1 MATLSTF
8 QKFKE
13 EQEKKKQGG
22 QQSTQQSTQQS
33 GQKNTGLMN
42 SYQQF
47 MAKQQGQ
54 ETAYTPESDYG
65 QRVMDVIGKAGNSAA
80 SRNGEWTAD
89 ASGGNAAEINA
100 LLREYDAYTGDK
112 SGMTEYR
119 NALLDYNKRIQAE
132 NQYYA
137 GFGTKDDFNR
147 VRSGYTNFGVGY
159 DPRSYGLDDA
169 SARKLR
175 QESAQNDAKEAQR
188 ALAEL
193 NSARK
198 NFAAVDSEW
207 RAMDERYR
215 SFTIDE
221 YDKDLT
227 QRWQAAKDQVT
238 AAENALLNSRNRM
251 DAYNATLGKVDKYG
265 ETSEAAKGTD
275 TSYTGPGYESI
286 ADWENKKNEEQA
298 AQDAQAQRPDYVPG
312 TLQYTSDTEPTA
324 EDRLGLWRSLTPE
337 QKQDAVNSS
346 NVQLNNVVMAG
357 NDGYWDLL
365 TDNEVETY
373 YYIKGQQGQE
383 AANQYLDDMYIELSR
398 RNELKTVQS
407 IENAGS
413 WEKAGLTAVSVGANL
428 VGAIPAALG
437 KTADMVAGRT
447 NPYSSMQFFQRYASY
462 IRGSVGQDIGDWTES
477 KLADKFGEKF
487 AAKAGNLA
495 NQTFQALMSGVDSM
509 AGAMTFGQ
517 GMALPAGP
525 FDFHVGGYTTVM
537 GLGAFA
543 QRAQEME
550 LKGATPTQIAIGS
563 IGSGIL
569 EALFEDVSM
578 EVFFTN
584 ILDNPAK
591 TAGEFVKKLAIQMGV
606 EGSEEMFTEMGNI
619 ILDAIN
625 MGKNSENSMAVRE
638 YMAQGMTEEKARQ
651 QVWKDN
657 AVDIL
662 WAGYGGAISAGAMAA
677 GGQLATDTVRKAG
690 NTIGNYFVG
699 DTLTKNGRYVDL
711 QEQANAL
718 QDQKK
723 SAKLSKAAQEVTQK
737 ASAGD
742 KSIGNKYRMGK
753 VASQIARQAGREASK
768 AETTEFRN
776 AAEKYLAERRDIQ
789 DKKRALNVLTRAYDG
804 TTIPGDSAAMR
815 RWGNQMTRE
824 ILEGIGG
831 KQTLQ
836 ENAKARAASAIQ
848 TAVDVQSSVLGFEP
862 TKGETAFEYNQEGDT
877 QAYLKDSSDPVNI
890 RAEDPVAKIENGK
903 MWLNTDD
910 GQTVEAD
917 NVSFGTAEDASL
929 ASIVSRMNI
938 TADQAN
944 SLYAARTESGMSAKS
959 YATALQ
965 NAYLKGFSGVT
976 YNGIQDYSAA
986 AKLPG
991 DVRRT
996 AWEAGRQMRNRQTTQ
1011 QAAKISKGTQM
1022 VNQRG
1027 LTFRNSAKAIR
1038 NLNEQQKTGI
1048 AAAKAL
1054 AAAGLHIEV
1063 YASTDAERASGAPNG
1078 FYRSSD
1084 GTIHID
1090 LNAGDNGQ
1098 GTVAYVV
1105 AHEATHFIKD
1115 LSADKYQ
1122 IYADILIEAVESKG
1136 ISYDSLLDRQLAK
1149 LSALEEN
1156 RDKTAEELQQ
1166 LAYDETIA
1174 EMSETMLT
1182 DTDATQRVSQELYKK
1197 DRTLW
1202 EKIRDFFTGLVE
1214 KLRSAYKG
1222 LDPDS
1227 DIARVTRQAIRDNEK
1242 VAQAW
1247 AEALVEAGS
1256 HYSTGR
1262 AGFYEELQDVAALV
1276 EESSPVQADELL
1288 QKTQQVEEA
1297 ETVQEEASVEAAQE
1311 ETVSEAAQEET
1322 RAEEQTREEV
1332 QAEEQEPEE
1341 IREEA
1346 EEQAPE
1352 ARQEEQVPEQKPVE
1366 EAAET
1371 IQDTQEEAPQ
1381 EQVPEEA
1388 AREELPEQPEEQTP
1402 APQKQSLAESA
1413 ADMVR
1418 YARAIVETVE
1428 ERAEESEELADSEQI
1443 DALNQARTE
1452 LAIAASDVILNEG
1465 NTEKAQA
1472 AYEAAEDAITDFQQ
1486 AMDAVVEADTGFQAE
1501 ETVDLSEEY
1510 AKQVEEYDAKIAE
1523 IQAAIAESE
1532 ARAAEIESR
1541 IAEIEKE
1548 SAQNSVES
1556 EAGVEEESNGGSATD
1571 TAEQVRAEEARIRDL
1586 ERFGTLLDELTEI
1599 RKNNEAG
1606 EGQKRTREHTQA
1618 AEDSAYAQEFA
1629 WFEDLLDKAEKAP
1642 HLVHGQDYNSV
1653 SLYEQAVDAYGAQ
1666 FDEYVKDFAVSFSN
1680 MLRGNAVEV
1689 SPETYYKLAQQYF
1702 RARNVVAEKAPKL
1715 CKFVRA
1721 VDLKY
1726 LGQFDYLN
1734 EAELQAALSKF
1745 YLPDSLG
1752 RYRPQLEIADGKRF
1766 VKVWDMKNDGSISNL
1781 GDEFLNSIW
1790 ADSSAAL
1797 DGQKNNARGGERFSL
1812 RGQTQQELTTK
1823 YQAEVD
1829 SILNMQDTTPR
1840 QVIVGYTPSLY
1851 QELGMPSLPLTIGS
1865 GHVYSAAKTEA
1876 QARQDGNFRK
1886 GVHYHGLGDA
1896 AVKNIYDAIQ
1906 DPVMIIAAKDVNR
1919 NASPMRS
1926 THSVVAIV
1934 DIGTAEKSLLVPIEI
1949 TAERTVN
1956 GVQMDVNTISSVYN
1970 KSVNNLVAEAIAQ
1983 ENAGDIG
1990 IFYAKKEAL
1999 TLPAAGVQ
2007 FPVRLQQS
2015 IASDSIVHRFSEKV
2029 NMKISENTQSQQF
2042 KRWFG
2047 DWQNDPAKASK
2058 VVNADGTPKVVYH
2071 GTNAEFTVFDSPNGT
2086 YWFSESSDYAESMAE
2101 ERGGNGLMQAFLDIK
2116 NPYYAKLAPGKF
2128 SDPNSEARIIRE
2140 AKKGGYDG
2148 VVIEADTTNELL
2160 KDTFYVVFS
2169 PEQIKSATDN
2179 IGIFDKGNPDIRY
2192 SSRNARDAE
2201 YMELAKDPEGNRE
2214 ALSEMVK
2221 QAARDAG
2228 YTEVAYHGTHSDFTV
2243 FDKKT
2248 IGNNFGTVSDLGFY
2262 FTPYYEDARGFSTD
2276 FGKKGAHV
2284 LKGALRFSNPLVVED
2299 TGWGS
2304 AIEQTDTRH
2313 GDLLRWAREGKHD
2326 GIIVRS
2332 LDDEFQDDDGNYDTV
2347 YVAFDSNQFKVLDPV
2362 TYDDSGNVIPLS
2374 QRFDTANEDI
2384 RYSSRNN
2391 QESQVDRLARK
2402 NEELKAEAEYLKQ
2415 VVQIQKQGN
2424 RKNLRDRESVNGI
2437 AKGILESVNAKD
2449 SEFGRK
2455 LNDFYRDLVTVEM
2468 DYDTMQE
2475 KAGELADRVLEHHQA
2490 ERDGYAQEVLDFLKK
2505 RRVSL
2510 TDSQIGDAEYTYG
2523 SLNEFKKAIK
2533 GSIIIDQN
2541 STTSLDQL
2549 WQEAAA
2555 QFPDRFDAETVAADM
2570 PDGIASIVSWAN
2582 SAEADSETEFQYY
2595 KAEAKA
2601 DLTQKILMGFLDA
2614 KPIESVSDT
2623 LKQQM
2628 ADLKKQHQQE
2638 MRELRRSWDAE
2649 AKAMEQSHQYDLEAE
2664 RKRGKAAVEALKYQQ
2679 EVIQKAQKGLWETE
2693 RADIK
2698 RSYQKQMKELREQNT
2713 QKAHEKVESRHRTE
2727 ERHKLQNTVDTLN
2740 RMLLRPTN
2748 TSHVPQE
2755 LQSSVA
2761 MAMKVINGAI
2771 LDSKA
2776 GQNADRLAKYAEQMR
2791 TLEKDP
2797 GANAEKIADL
2807 NRKIGDL
2814 TGRDISM
2821 KAALTSL
2828 QEQYAK
2834 LEGQDGGLYDENIEV
2849 QIKYAREIIGDTAYK
2864 DLSLEQL
2871 KEVRDT
2877 YTALLTTIRKANK
2890 AFVAGQN
2897 ARIDDLVKRTT
2908 IELSMK
2914 DRKKP
2919 TQTAIG
2925 KKIDQ
2930 FFWNNE
2936 KPVYAFERIGSAV
2949 MSELYR
2955 NLRNGEDTFYR
2966 DVNSA
2971 RDFFLGAAEKNG
2983 FDKWNLDE
2991 LQEFEASN
2999 GQKFQLSLDER
3010 MSLYAYSLRPQARD
3024 HLTKGGIVLAE
3035 NTKRLQRGP
3044 LGVTMEVTYDD
3055 ANAYTLTDETIDAI
3069 VGSLTKEQRQFAY
3082 EMQQYLAKVMG
3093 AKGDEVNMA
3102 MYGIKKFGEET
3113 YWPLKSSG
3121 VFSEHIRNQQEQT
3134 GNKVKNSGFTKA
3146 LTQHANN
3153 AIELSSL
3160 TETWAE
3166 HVNDMSMYHAFTL
3179 PMEDFYRVYNWNQ
3192 KGDVNGKKTMGV
3204 RQMIQQT
3211 AGKGAV
3217 TYIDQFLKDLN
3228 GGLRADPR
3236 ETVSKAMLSGF
3247 KKAAV
3252 SASLSV
3258 AIQQPSAVGRALAY
3272 IEANYF
3278 MGSKVESAG
3287 GIQNTW
3293 EQLKKYAAVA
3303 GLKEMGRFDVDM
3315 GQSTLEYIIGR
3326 HSVNAWGKFT
3336 DKVDE
3341 LSGWLPEMADQ
3352 VTWCGIW
3359 EAAKR
3364 KTAAQNPGLKGEAL
3378 LQKAGELF
3386 TDTIT
3391 RTQVYDSVFSRSANM
3406 RAKSGLMSMA
3416 TAFMA
3421 EPTTTANMVEDA
3433 VRKFARGDKRMAGK
3447 VMSSVAVA
3455 TVLNAALAAVVYAA
3469 RDDDKTK
3476 TYWEKYLASLAGETV
3491 DSFNPLTYIPVLSDI
3506 NNLFMGYSVER
3517 TDMSLASDLADSIKK
3532 IAILY
3537 GKYDDEWSDEKKKE
3551 WEKKVRDAWVDNA
3564 WMAGTVMGLPLKNL
3578 ARDVEAIINTA
3589 TNPSNG
3595 AEMSADTILKGMKDS
3610 ARKSLPILSW
3620 KADESSSDQLYKA
3633 ITQKKDVLVKRLKA
3647 QYGDEKKYE
3656 SALLKGL
3663 RENDPR
3669 IKEAAQYAI
3678 DGKTPERVA
3687 IIRKIVAE
3695 GNYTQDQVIKAI
3707 NQKAN
3712 SMKGSSGG
3720 SSGDTPQKLYDYE
3733 EYVPAAANGLGYAD
3747 EVRKELIRYQ
3757 ADRNQEKDEK
3767 LTRAEAEE
3775 AAEKTFKSKVKSET
3789 KDSYAAG
3796 ELTEAQVRK
3805 VLTASGAVKDDE
3817 LNDLILQWDTELE
3830 LGDEISWS
3838 NARYLDYAETI
3849 HPAGISAD
3857 TYDSYIRAVSKLSS
3871 IDEDGDGKTDITKQ
3885 EQVIEYIDSMPISD
3899 AQKDTLF
3906 QAEYPKARRS
3916 VLRKLPWR

>member
-1 MATLSTF
+1 MALLSTY

-13 EQEKKKQGG
+13 KNAQGNQGGQSEPQKQQTQKENSGSGLMSTYQQFMSKKQGG
-22 QQSTQQSTQQS
+22 TQAVSPAQ
-33 GQKNTGLMN
+33 
-42 SYQQF
+42 
-47 MAKQQGQ
+47 
-54 ETAYTPESDYG
+54 DYN
-65 QRVMDVIGKAGNSAA
+65 QRVWDVLQRVDSANA
-80 SRNGEWTAD
+80 SRNGDWSAD
-89 ASGGNAAEINA
+89 VTGGNGLEINA

-188 ALAEL
+188 ALAEYTAAKKEFTPVEQEYRIHNKGDSDGGAYSDEYEDDL
-193 NSARK
+193 NSRYNQAR
-198 NFAAVDSEW
+198 
-207 RAMDERYR
+207 
-215 SFTIDE
+215 
-221 YDKDLT
+221 
-227 QRWQAAKDQVT
+227 AKVT
-238 AAENALLNSRNRM
+238 AAENALLNARNRM
-251 DAYNATLGKVDKYG
+251 DAYNATWGKVDKYG
-265 ETSEAAKGTD
+265 EASEAAKGTD

-286 ADWENKKNEEQA
+286 ADWENRKNEEQA

-312 TLQYTSDTEPTA
+312 TLRYTSDTEPTA

-337 QKQDAVNSS
+337 QKQDAISSS
-346 NVQLNNVVMAG
+346 NVQLNNIVMAG

-407 IENAGS
+407 IENANS

-437 KTADMVAGRT
+437 KTADMVTGRT

-477 KLADKFGEKF
+477 KLADKFGEQF
-487 AAKAGNLA
+487 AAKAGELA
-495 NQTFQALMSGVDSM
+495 NQTFQAFMSGVDSF
-509 AGAMTFGQ
+509 AGGMTFGQ
-517 GMALPAGP
+517 GLALPAGP
-525 FDFHVGGYTTVM
+525 FNFHVGGYTTVM
-537 GLGAFA
+537 GMGAFA
-543 QRAQEME
+543 QRAQELE

-677 GGQLATDTVRKAG
+677 GGQLATDTVRKAS
-690 NTIGNYFVG
+690 NTIGNYSVG

-723 SAKLSKAAQEVTQK
+723 SAKLSKAAQEVAQK
-737 ASAGD
+737 ASTGD
-742 KSIGNKYRMGK
+742 ESIGNKYRMGK
-753 VASQIARQAGREASK
+753 VAIQIAKQAGREAGK

-776 AAEKYLAERRDIQ
+776 AAEKYLSERRDIQ

-815 RWGNQMTRE
+815 RWGNQMTQE

-862 TKGETAFEYNQEGDT
+862 TRGETAYEYNQEGDT

-944 SLYAARTESGMSAKS
+944 SLYAARTASGMSAKS

-1011 QAAKISKGTQM
+1011 QAARISKGTQM

-1027 LTFRNSAKAIR
+1027 LTFRDSAKAIR

-1054 AAAGLHIEV
+1054 AAAGLNIEV
-1063 YASTDAERASGAPNG
+1063 YASTEAERANGAPNG

-1122 IYADILIEAVESKG
+1122 IYADILIETVESKG

-1156 RDKTAEELQQ
+1156 RGKTAEELQE

-1182 DTDATQRVSQELYKK
+1182 DTDAARRVSQELYKK

-1227 DIARVTRQAIRDNEK
+1227 DMGRIARQAIRDNEK

-1247 AEALVEAGS
+1247 AEALVEAGEN
-1256 HYSTGR
+1256 YQ
-1262 AGFYEELQDVAALV
+1262 LQ
-1276 EESSPVQADELL
+1276 
-1288 QKTQQVEEA
+1288 
-1297 ETVQEEASVEAAQE
+1297 
-1311 ETVSEAAQEET
+1311 
-1322 RAEEQTREEV
+1322 
-1332 QAEEQEPEE
+1332 
-1341 IREEA
+1341 
-1346 EEQAPE
+1346 
-1352 ARQEEQVPEQKPVE
+1352 
-1366 EAAET
+1366 
-1371 IQDTQEEAPQ
+1371 
-1381 EQVPEEA
+1381 
-1388 AREELPEQPEEQTP
+1388 
-1402 APQKQSLAESA
+1402 
-1413 ADMVR
+1413 
-1418 YARAIVETVE
+1418 
-1428 ERAEESEELADSEQI
+1428 
-1443 DALNQARTE
+1443 
-1452 LAIAASDVILNEG
+1452 
-1465 NTEKAQA
+1465 
-1472 AYEAAEDAITDFQQ
+1472 
-1486 AMDAVVEADTGFQAE
+1486 
-1501 ETVDLSEEY
+1501 
-1510 AKQVEEYDAKIAE
+1510 
-1523 IQAAIAESE
+1523 
-1532 ARAAEIESR
+1532 
-1541 IAEIEKE
+1541 
-1548 SAQNSVES
+1548 
-1556 EAGVEEESNGGSATD
+1556 
-1571 TAEQVRAEEARIRDL
+1571 
-1586 ERFGTLLDELTEI
+1586 
-1599 RKNNEAG
+1599 
-1606 EGQKRTREHTQA
+1606 
-1618 AEDSAYAQEFA
+1618 
-1629 WFEDLLDKAEKAP
+1629 
-1642 HLVHGQDYNSV
+1642 
-1653 SLYEQAVDAYGAQ
+1653 
-1666 FDEYVKDFAVSFSN
+1666 
-1680 MLRGNAVEV
+1680 
-1689 SPETYYKLAQQYF
+1689 
-1702 RARNVVAEKAPKL
+1702 
-1715 CKFVRA
+1715 
-1721 VDLKY
+1721 
-1726 LGQFDYLN
+1726 
-1734 EAELQAALSKF
+1734 
-1745 YLPDSLG
+1745 
-1752 RYRPQLEIADGKRF
+1752 
-1766 VKVWDMKNDGSISNL
+1766 
-1781 GDEFLNSIW
+1781 
-1790 ADSSAAL
+1790 
-1797 DGQKNNARGGERFSL
+1797 DGQKNNARGGERYSL
-1812 RGQTQQELTTK
+1812 RGYTEQQKKNWESSK
-1823 YQAEVD
+1823 
-1829 SILNMQDTTPR
+1829 R
-1840 QVIVGYTPSLY
+1840 IV
-1851 QELGMPSLPLTIGS
+1851 
-1865 GHVYSAAKTEA
+1865 
-1876 QARQDGNFRK
+1876 
-1886 GVHYHGLGDA
+1886 
-1896 AVKNIYDAIQ
+1896 IYD
-1906 DPVMIIAAKDVNR
+1906 N
-1919 NASPMRS
+1919 
-1926 THSVVAIV
+1926 
-1934 DIGTAEKSLLVPIEI
+1934 
-1949 TAERTVN
+1949 
-1956 GVQMDVNTISSVYN
+1956 
-1970 KSVNNLVAEAIAQ
+1970 Q
-1983 ENAGDIG
+1983 EQ
-1990 IFYAKKEAL
+1990 L
-1999 TLPAAGVQ
+1999 SQ
-2007 FPVRLQQS
+2007 F
-2015 IASDSIVHRFSEKV
+2015 ISDSIADKTMDKKMYFGAIPADLASRIKSDTGVNVENFNLSLGSYEVRKILKDHGNAAKEAARGQRAIVADDFGHITDVVLNPTEITLSNQDYMGKPAIIFSGDHNGRMNVVAVVSDKRLDLFVQTVYTNVKKGNLATPTGEQAPINTPEANSSTVSNNSIRKSGRNV
-2029 NMKISENTQSQQF
+2029 NSISENQTETENF
-2042 KRWFG
+2042 KKWFG
-2047 DWQNDPAKASK
+2047 DWQNDPASASK
-2058 VVNADGTPKVVYH
+2058 VVNEDGTPKVLYH
-2071 GTNAEFTVFDSPNGT
+2071 QTSADFTIFEPRHEGAGTRDQDTPFGIFMK
-2086 YWFSESSDYAESMAE
+2086 SSDRNIGVKGEKQMALYARIVNPLRVTDRADLMYQLKKISPEYEKVSAE
-2101 ERGGNGLMQAFLDIK
+2101 LRSLNDEYQQKYDDAKEAFRDYITKWRQK
-2116 NPYYAKLAPGKF
+2116 NPNASRTAIYDDAAFNEVYEAEDNVLDEWEA
-2128 SDPNSEARIIRE
+2128 EARKVELRSKE
-2140 AKKGGYDG
+2140 AITRDLEKQGYDG
-2148 VVIEADTTNELL
+2148 VIIRTDKGSFGRSTDAYIALH
-2160 KDTFYVVFS
+2160 
-2169 PEQIKSATDN
+2169 PEQVKSATDN
-2179 IGIFDKGNPDIRY
+2179 IGTFDKANPDIRY
-2192 SSRNARDAE
+2192 SSRNARDS
-2201 YMELAKDPEGNRE
+2201 EGN
-2214 ALSEMVK
+2214 ALTENQVRYFENSQV
-2221 QAARDAG
+2221 RDDEG
-2228 YTEVAYHGTHSDFTV
+2228 NLKVVYHGSPAIFTEFSADFMGTHGSAE
-2243 FDKKT
+2243 
-2248 IGNNFGTVSDLGFY
+2248 GQGFY
-2262 FTPYYEDARGFSTD
+2262 FTDYKPMAEGYQRDGGQLLEGYLNIQKPLSDSEVTLKRTEVRKLLQALDPTGD
-2276 FGKKGAHV
+2276 DLV
-2284 LKGALRFSNPLVVED
+2284 LNYDSMGGMGYPSRAWYNRSVND
-2299 TGWGS
+2299 TLNAVMNNESDSEILGEL
-2304 AIEQTDTRH
+2304 AN
-2313 GDLLRWAREGKHD
+2313 AM
-2326 GIIVRS
+2326 
-2332 LDDEFQDDDGNYDTV
+2332 GNYGAVLEKARSVLGYDGYIVSGKYDNATV
-2347 YVAFDSNQFKVLDPV
+2347 YVAFDSSQFKNADNQNP
-2362 TYDDSGNVIPLS
+2362 TE
-2374 QRFDTANEDI
+2374 AKDI

-2391 QESQVDRLARK
+2391 QESRVDRLVRK

-2424 RKNLRDRESVNGI
+2424 RKNLRDRESVNAI

-2449 SEFGRK
+2449 GEFGKK

-2475 KAGELADRVLEHHQA
+2475 KAGELADRALEHHQA
-2490 ERDGYAQEVLDFLKK
+2490 ERDGYAQDVLDFLKK

-2510 TDSQIGDAEYTYG
+2510 SDGQIGDIEYSYG
-2523 SLNEFKKAIK
+2523 SLNDFKRAIK
-2533 GSIIIDQN
+2533 VSIILDQN
-2541 STTSLDQL
+2541 AETSLAQL

-2555 QFPDRFDAETVAADM
+2555 RFPDRFGADVTESNM
-2570 PDGIASIVSWAN
+2570 PDGLVQIVGWAN
-2582 SAEADSETEFQYY
+2582 SAESSSEAEFQYY
-2595 KAEAKA
+2595 RAEQKA
-2601 DLTQKILMGFLDA
+2601 DLTQKILMGYLEA
-2614 KPIESVSDT
+2614 KPMESVSDSMKKELEA
-2623 LKQQM
+2623 LKEQH
-2628 ADLKKQHQQE
+2628 KKEIKQ
-2638 MRELRRSWDAE
+2638 LRKEWDAE
-2649 AKAMEQSHQYDLEAE
+2649 AAAMEKSHAYDLNAE
-2664 RKRGKAAVEALKYQQ
+2664 KKRSAAAIDAMKAAQAAIDKANAALWEVERNEIKLSYDRQMAKLRTTYSTDTASYQNEFFEALKSEEY
-2679 EVIQKAQKGLWETE
+2679 KDAKSPTL
-2693 RADIK
+2693 R
-2698 RSYQKQMKELREQNT
+2698 RMLKEL
-2713 QKAHEKVESRHRTE
+2713 AHEKSDGNKDAETSRKQIYENLRQQYELEKDIGKLEAKVKQQREAAAQKVESRKKTE
-2727 ERHKLQNTVDTLN
+2727 ERHKLQNTIDTLN
-2740 RMLLRPTN
+2740 RYLLQPTN
-2748 TSHVPQE
+2748 TAHVPQG

-2761 MAMKVINGAI
+2761 MALRAINGVI
-2771 LDSKA
+2771 GDSKA
-2776 GQNADRLAKYAEQMR
+2776 AQNADRLAEYAYRLRE
-2791 TLEKDP
+2791 LEKNP
-2797 GANAEKIADL
+2797 SANGDKIADL
-2807 NRKIGDL
+2807 NRKIQNL
-2814 TGRDISM
+2814 TGKDSSM
-2821 KAALTSL
+2821 KAALAEL
-2828 QEQYAK
+2828 QEQYHK
-2834 LEGQDGGLYDENIEV
+2834 LETQGNNLYDSNIEALI
-2849 QIKYAREIIGDTAYK
+2849 QNTMEQIGDTEYRN
-2864 DLSLEQL
+2864 LSLQQL
-2871 KEVRDT
+2871 KAVRDS
-2877 YTALLTTIRKANK
+2877 YTALLTTIRNANK
-2890 AFVAGQN
+2890 AFVAGKN
-2897 ARIDDLVKRTT
+2897 ARIDEMVKRATT
-2908 IELSMK
+2908 ELSLMK
-2914 DRKKP
+2914 KKNP
-2919 TQTAIG
+2919 NQTAIG
-2925 KKIDQ
+2925 RNIDQ

-2971 RDFFLGAAEKNG
+2971 REFFLGAAEKDG

-3044 LGVTMEVTYDD
+3044 LGVTREVTYDD

-3069 VGSLTKEQRQFAY
+3069 VGSLTKEQRQFAF

-3121 VFSEHIRNQQEQT
+3121 VFSERIREQQERT
-3134 GNKVKNSGFTKA
+3134 GNKVKNSGFTNA

-3160 TETWAE
+3160 TETWAQ
-3166 HVNDMSMYHAFTL
+3166 HVNDMSMYHAFVL
-3179 PMEDFYRVYNWNQ
+3179 PMEDFYRVYNWTQ
-3192 KGDVNGKKTMGV
+3192 KGDSKGKQTMGV

-3278 MGSKVESAG
+3278 VGGKVESAG
-3287 GIQNTW
+3287 GIKATW
-3293 EQLKKYAAVA
+3293 DQLKKYAAVA

-3326 HSVNAWGKFT
+3326 HSVNAWGKFK

-3341 LSGWLPEMADQ
+3341 FSGWLPEMADQ

-3406 RAKSGLMSMA
+3406 RSKSGLMSMA

-3433 VRKFARGDKRMAGK
+3433 IRKFQKGDKRMSAK
-3447 VMSSVAVA
+3447 MLSSVAVA

-3469 RDDDKTK
+3469 RDDDDDK
-3476 TYWEKYLASLAGETV
+3476 TYWEKYMASLAGETV
-3491 DSFNPLTYIPVLSDI
+3491 DSLNPLTYIPVLSDI
-3506 NNLFMGYSVER
+3506 NNLLLGYSIER
-3517 TDMSLASDLADSIKK
+3517 TDMSLASDLITALKK
-3532 IAILY
+3532 ITTLY

-3551 WEKKVRDAWVDNA
+3551 WEKKVRTAWLDNA
-3564 WMAGTVMGLPLKNL
+3564 WMVGTVMGLPLKNVV
-3578 ARDVEAIINTA
+3578 RDVEAVINTA
-3589 TNPSNG
+3589 RNPSNG
-3595 AEMSADTILKGMKDS
+3595 AEMSADTVLKAMRDS
-3610 ARKSLPILSW
+3610 ARKNFPILSW

-3633 ITQKKDVLVKRLKA
+3633 ITQGKDVLARRLKA
-3647 QYGDEKKYE
+3647 QFGDEKKYE

-3669 IKEAAQYAI
+3669 IKAAAQYAI
-3678 DGKTPERVA
+3678 DGNTPKRVA
-3687 IIRKIVAE
+3687 IIREIVAE
-3695 GNYTQDQVIKAI
+3695 GHYTQDQVIKAI

-3712 SMKGSSGG
+3712 SMKEKTQSGKE
-3720 SSGDTPQKLYDYE
+3720 SPPEKLYDYS
-3733 EYVPAAANGLGYAD
+3733 EYVNAAANGLGYAGD
-3747 EVRKELIRYQ
+3747 VQKELIRYQ
-3757 ADRNQEKDEK
+3757 ADRNQEADGK
-3767 LTRAEAEE
+3767 LTRQEAESD
-3775 AAEKTFKSKVKSET
+3775 ALKTFQSNVKSDA
-3789 KDSYAAG
+3789 KDGYAAG

-3805 VLTASGAVKDDE
+3805 VLTAADIAEDE
-3817 LNDLILQWDTELE
+3817 ELDDLILQWDTELE

-3857 TYDSYIRAVSKLSS
+3857 TYDSYIRAVSRLSS
-3871 IDEDGDGKTDITKQ
+3871 IDEDGDGKTDITRQ

-3906 QAEYPKARRS
+3906 QAEYPKARKS

>member
-1 MATLSTF
+1 MAISTIR
-8 QKFKE
+8 KKDSESELLNKYRE
-13 EQEKKKQGG
+13 EVRGALGTRQTTQTAGGTQVQTNQGTNAG
-22 QQSTQQSTQQS
+22 RDDGNS
-33 GQKNTGLMN
+33 LMEN
-42 SYQQF
+42 YRTEIRAALGGEQ
-47 MAKQQGQ
+47 
-54 ETAYTPESDYG
+54 YVPESSDYG

-175 QESAQNDAKEAQR
+175 QESAQNDAREAQR

-193 NSARK
+193 TSARK

-238 AAENALLNSRNRM
+238 AAENALLNARNRM
-251 DAYNATLGKVDKYG
+251 DAYNATWGKADKYG
-265 ETSEAAKGTD
+265 EASEAAKGTD

-286 ADWENKKNEEQA
+286 ADWENRKNEEQA
-298 AQDAQAQRPDYVPG
+298 AQDAQAQRADYVPG
-312 TLQYTSDTEPTA
+312 TLRYTSDTEPTA

-346 NVQLNNVVMAG
+346 NVQLNNIVMAG

-398 RNELKTVQS
+398 RNELNTVQS
-407 IENAGS
+407 IENANG

-437 KTADMVAGRT
+437 KTADMVTGRT

-477 KLADKFGEKF
+477 KLADKFGEQF

-525 FDFHVGGYTTVM
+525 FNFHVGGYTTVM

-677 GGQLATDTVRKAG
+677 GGQLATDTV
-690 NTIGNYFVG
+690 GNYSVG

-723 SAKLSKAAQEVTQK
+723 SAKLSKAAQEVAQK
-737 ASAGD
+737 ASTGD

-753 VASQIARQAGREASK
+753 VASQIARQAGREAGK
-768 AETTEFRN
+768 AEATEFRN
-776 AAEKYLAERRDIQ
+776 AAEKYLSERRDIQ

-804 TTIPGDSAAMR
+804 TTIPGDNAAMR
-815 RWGNQMTRE
+815 RWGNQMTQE

-836 ENAKARAASAIQ
+836 ENAKARAASAIK

-996 AWEAGRQMRNRQTTQ
+996 AWEAGRQMRNRQTTE

-1027 LTFRNSAKAIR
+1027 LTFRDSAKSIK
-1038 NLNEQQKTGI
+1038 NLNEQQKAGI
-1048 AAAKAL
+1048 AVAKAL

-1063 YASTDAERASGAPNG
+1063 YASTEAERANGAPNG
-1078 FYRSSD
+1078 IYRSSD

-1098 GTVAYVV
+1098 GTVAYAV

-1115 LSADKYQ
+1115 WSATKYQ
-1122 IYADILIEAVESKG
+1122 VYADILIEAAESKG

-1156 RDKTAEELQQ
+1156 RGKTAEELQQ

-1174 EMSETMLT
+1174 EMSETILS
-1182 DTDATQRVSQELYKK
+1182 DTDAAQRVSQELYKK

-1227 DIARVTRQAIRDNEK
+1227 DMGRITRQAIRDNEK

-1247 AEALVEAGS
+1247 AEALVEAGEN
-1256 HYSTGR
+1256 YSAGQTG
-1262 AGFYEELQDVAALV
+1262 AYEDLLDVGTQTEETSGALQNVKA
-1276 EESSPVQADELL
+1276 EELL
-1288 QKTQQVEEA
+1288 QNTQQVEEA
-1297 ETVQEEASVEAAQE
+1297 ETA
-1311 ETVSEAAQEET
+1311 ETET
-1322 RAEEQTREEV
+1322 RS
-1332 QAEEQEPEE
+1332 
-1341 IREEA
+1341 
-1346 EEQAPE
+1346 
-1352 ARQEEQVPEQKPVE
+1352 
-1366 EAAET
+1366 AET
-1371 IQDTQEEAPQ
+1371 I
-1381 EQVPEEA
+1381 
-1388 AREELPEQPEEQTP
+1388 
-1402 APQKQSLAESA
+1402 
-1413 ADMVR
+1413 
-1418 YARAIVETVE
+1418 
-1428 ERAEESEELADSEQI
+1428 
-1443 DALNQARTE
+1443 
-1452 LAIAASDVILNEG
+1452 
-1465 NTEKAQA
+1465 
-1472 AYEAAEDAITDFQQ
+1472 
-1486 AMDAVVEADTGFQAE
+1486 
-1501 ETVDLSEEY
+1501 
-1510 AKQVEEYDAKIAE
+1510 
-1523 IQAAIAESE
+1523 
-1532 ARAAEIESR
+1532 
-1541 IAEIEKE
+1541 
-1548 SAQNSVES
+1548 
-1556 EAGVEEESNGGSATD
+1556 
-1571 TAEQVRAEEARIRDL
+1571 
-1586 ERFGTLLDELTEI
+1586 
-1599 RKNNEAG
+1599 
-1606 EGQKRTREHTQA
+1606 
-1618 AEDSAYAQEFA
+1618 
-1629 WFEDLLDKAEKAP
+1629 
-1642 HLVHGQDYNSV
+1642 
-1653 SLYEQAVDAYGAQ
+1653 
-1666 FDEYVKDFAVSFSN
+1666 AVSEGELSN
-1680 MLRGNAVEV
+1680 TDKRRE
-1689 SPETYYKLAQQYF
+1689 
-1702 RARNVVAEKAPKL
+1702 R
-1715 CKFVRA
+1715 
-1721 VDLKY
+1721 LK
-1726 LGQFDYLN
+1726 DYLN
-1734 EAELQAALSKF
+1734 EAWSKGDGSAELRDALQRMWSDEYNLNFRTDDEYRKYMEDTLPDLEAGDTKTIAQVRQDFAAPTAKFVHENRVNAERDAVRNLNMRNRAYENARNIYGENSAEANTAKYFVTDAEQKLQKVRGLNEGMYAALEGRNSEHERVTRRYLDLAYKEF
-1745 YLPDSLG
+1745 YG
-1752 RYRPQLEIADGKRF
+1752 RE
-1766 VKVWDMKNDGSISNL
+1766 
-1781 GDEFLNSIW
+1781 
-1790 ADSSAAL
+1790 AAL
-1797 DGQKNNARGGERFSL
+1797 AQDGQKNNARGGEKYSPRMTSDMTEQERYDKLKDLSLTVTASVNQDAISEAEAKYGTDIRDGVRLKSNDRKKLFQKIASIFGVTRDYRNQDIELEFGFSNENL
-1812 RGQTQQELTTK
+1812 SESLNKQKRYYYSYLKMLSCFENV
-1823 YQAEVD
+1823 VD
-1829 SILNMQDTTPR
+1829 SAIGIETHNRNEAGYKVDPTLKNMYVLVSAFQDGENITP
-1840 QVIVGYTPSLY
+1840 VKLEIKEFSDKPNTLY
-1851 QELGMPSLPLTIGS
+1851 VAIALDSIQSDKIGNKKSGIATEGNTVSGVTQSAPPLTVS
-1865 GHVYSAAKTEA
+1865 LADLFANVNPQDNSFLKYVPTQFLTEQQRA
-1876 QARQDGNFRK
+1876 G
-1886 GVHYHGLGDA
+1886 
-1896 AVKNIYDAIQ
+1896 
-1906 DPVMIIAAKDVNR
+1906 
-1919 NASPMRS
+1919 
-1926 THSVVAIV
+1926 
-1934 DIGTAEKSLLVPIEI
+1934 EK
-1949 TAERTVN
+1949 
-1956 GVQMDVNTISSVYN
+1956 
-1970 KSVNNLVAEAIAQ
+1970 
-1983 ENAGDIG
+1983 
-1990 IFYAKKEAL
+1990 
-1999 TLPAAGVQ
+1999 
-2007 FPVRLQQS
+2007 
-2015 IASDSIVHRFSEKV
+2015 
-2029 NMKISENTQSQQF
+2029 
-2042 KRWFG
+2042 
-2047 DWQNDPAKASK
+2047 
-2058 VVNADGTPKVVYH
+2058 
-2071 GTNAEFTVFDSPNGT
+2071 
-2086 YWFSESSDYAESMAE
+2086 
-2101 ERGGNGLMQAFLDIK
+2101 
-2116 NPYYAKLAPGKF
+2116 
-2128 SDPNSEARIIRE
+2128 
-2140 AKKGGYDG
+2140 
-2148 VVIEADTTNELL
+2148 
-2160 KDTFYVVFS
+2160 
-2169 PEQIKSATDN
+2169 
-2179 IGIFDKGNPDIRY
+2179 Y

-2201 YMELAKDPEGNRE
+2201 YMELAKDPEGNALDLEAMVRE
-2214 ALSEMVK
+2214 AAERNGFRYRRQTSRKYAPQNDVQYQMFAEGLDRELGNYGEYAYFATDADATRIEDILPKLRELSEEFYGE
-2221 QAARDAG
+2221 A
-2228 YTEVAYHGTHSDFTV
+2228 
-2243 FDKKT
+2243 
-2248 IGNNFGTVSDLGFY
+2248 VSDEELNPPDIVDTAGVWDDPDFVQYMWDNYFEDEFYRTDKVPAVVTEDGMIVLGR
-2262 FTPYYEDARGFSTD
+2262 D
-2276 FGKKGAHV
+2276 
-2284 LKGALRFSNPLVVED
+2284 
-2299 TGWGS
+2299 
-2304 AIEQTDTRH
+2304 DTRVKS
-2313 GDLLRWAREGKHD
+2313 GSSVEY
-2326 GIIVRS
+2326 
-2332 LDDEFQDDDGNYDTV
+2332 DDD
-2347 YVAFDSNQFKVLDPV
+2347 
-2362 TYDDSGNVIPLS
+2362 GNVIPLS
-2374 QRFDTANEDI
+2374 QRFDTGNEDI

-2391 QESQVDRLARK
+2391 QESQVERLARK
-2402 NEELKAEAEYLKQ
+2402 NEELKAETEYLKQ
-2415 VVQIQKQGN
+2415 VVQIQKKGN
-2424 RKNLRDRESVNGI
+2424 SRNLRDRESVNAI
-2437 AKGILESVNAKD
+2437 AKSILESVNAKD
-2449 SEFGRK
+2449 TEFGKK
-2455 LNDFYRDLVTVEM
+2455 LNDFYWDLVTVDM

-2523 SLNEFKKAIK
+2523 SLSEFKKAIK

-2555 QFPDRFDAETVAADM
+2555 QFPDRFSADITAADM
-2570 PDGIASIVSWAN
+2570 PDGIANIVSWAN
-2582 SAEADSETEFQYY
+2582 GAEADSETEFQYY
-2595 KAEAKA
+2595 KAETKA

-2614 KPIESVSDT
+2614 KPIESVSET

-2638 MRELRRSWDAE
+2638 MRELRKSWDAE
-2649 AKAMEQSHQYDLEAE
+2649 AKAMEQSHKYDLEAE
-2664 RKRGKAAVEALKYQQ
+2664 RKRGQAAVEALKYQQ

-2740 RMLLRPTN
+2740 RLLLKPTN
-2748 TSHVPQE
+2748 TAHVPQE

-2761 MAMKVINGAI
+2761 MAMKVINGVI

-2776 GQNADRLAKYAEQMR
+2776 VQNADRLAKYAEQLR
-2791 TLEKDP
+2791 VLEKNP
-2797 GANAEKIADL
+2797 SANAEKIADL

-2834 LEGQDGGLYDENIEV
+2834 LEGQDGGLYDGNIEAL
-2849 QIKYAREIIGDTAYK
+2849 IADAKETIGNTAYK
-2864 DLSLEQL
+2864 ELSLDQL
-2871 KEVRDT
+2871 KAVRDT

-2897 ARIDDLVKRTT
+2897 ARIDDMVKRAT

-2914 DRKKP
+2914 GKKKP

-2971 RDFFLGAAEKNG
+2971 REFFLGAAEKNG

-3069 VGSLTKEQRQFAY
+3069 VNSLTKEQRQFAY

-3121 VFSEHIRNQQEQT
+3121 VFSERIREQQERT
-3134 GNKVKNSGFTKA
+3134 GNKQKNKGFTKA

-3179 PMEDFYRVYNWNQ
+3179 PMEDFYRVYNWTQ

-3278 MGSKVESAG
+3278 VGSKVESAG

-3326 HSVNAWGKFT
+3326 NSVNAWGKFT

-3506 NNLFMGYSVER
+3506 NNLFMGYSIER
-3517 TDMSLASDLADSIKK
+3517 TDMSLASDLITALKK
-3532 IAILY
+3532 ITTLY

-3551 WEKKVRDAWVDNA
+3551 WEKKVRDAWMDNA

-3647 QYGDEKKYE
+3647 QYGDDKKYE

-3678 DGKTPERVA
+3678 DGKTTERVA

-3757 ADRNQEKDEK
+3757 ADRNQEKDGK

-3775 AAEKTFKSKVKSET
+3775 AAEKIFKSKVKSET
-3789 KDSYAAG
+3789 KDGYAAG

-3805 VLTASGAVKDDE
+3805 VLTASGAVKDDD
-3817 LNDLILQWDTELE
+3817 LDDLILQWDTELE

-3838 NARYLDYAETI
+3838 GARYRDYAETI

-3899 AQKDTLF
+3899 AQKDILF
-3906 QAEYPKARRS
+3906 QAEYPTARRS

>member
-22 QQSTQQSTQQS
+22 QQSNQQSTQQS
-33 GQKNTGLMN
+33 GQKSTGLMN

-65 QRVMDVIGKAGNSAA
+65 QRVMDVIGKVGNSAA

-159 DPRSYGLDDA
+159 DPRSYELDDA

-251 DAYNATLGKVDKYG
+251 DAYNATWGKVDKYG

-286 ADWENKKNEEQA
+286 ADWENKKNEELA
-298 AQDAQAQRPDYVPG
+298 AQDAQAQRADYVPG
-312 TLQYTSDTEPTA
+312 TLRYTSDTEPVA

-357 NDGYWDLL
+357 NDGHWDLL

-407 IENAGS
+407 IENANS

-477 KLADKFGEKF
+477 KLADKFGEQF
-487 AAKAGNLA
+487 AAKAGELA
-495 NQTFQALMSGVDSM
+495 NQTFQAFMSGVDSF
-509 AGAMTFGQ
+509 AGGMTFGQ
-517 GMALPAGP
+517 GLALPAGP
-525 FDFHVGGYTTVM
+525 FNFHVGGYTTVM
-537 GLGAFA
+537 GMGAFA

-578 EVFFTN
+578 EAFFTN

-677 GGQLATDTVRKAG
+677 GGQLATDTVRKAS
-690 NTIGNYFVG
+690 NTIGNYSVG

-723 SAKLSKAAQEVTQK
+723 STKLSKAAQEVAQK

-742 KSIGNKYRMGK
+742 ESIGNKYRMGK
-753 VASQIARQAGREASK
+753 VASQIAKQAGREANK

-776 AAEKYLAERRDIQ
+776 AAEKYLSERRDIQ

-862 TKGETAFEYNQEGDT
+862 TRGETAFEYNQEGDT

-917 NVSFGTAEDASL
+917 NVSFGTAEDAEL
-929 ASIVSRMNI
+929 ASVVSRMNI

-944 SLYAARTESGMSAKS
+944 SLYAARTASGMSAKS

-1011 QAAKISKGTQM
+1011 QAARISKGTQM

-1027 LTFRNSAKAIR
+1027 LTFRDSAKAIR

-1054 AAAGLHIEV
+1054 AAAGLNIEV
-1063 YASTDAERASGAPNG
+1063 YASTEAERANGAPNG

-1122 IYADILIEAVESKG
+1122 IYADILIEAAENKG

-1156 RDKTAEELQQ
+1156 RGKTAEELQK

-1182 DTDATQRVSQELYKK
+1182 DTDAVRRVSQELYKK

-1227 DIARVTRQAIRDNEK
+1227 DMGRITRQAIRDNEK

-1247 AEALVEAGS
+1247 AEALVEAGEN
-1256 HYSTGR
+1256 YQ
-1262 AGFYEELQDVAALV
+1262 LQ
-1276 EESSPVQADELL
+1276 
-1288 QKTQQVEEA
+1288 
-1297 ETVQEEASVEAAQE
+1297 
-1311 ETVSEAAQEET
+1311 
-1322 RAEEQTREEV
+1322 
-1332 QAEEQEPEE
+1332 
-1341 IREEA
+1341 
-1346 EEQAPE
+1346 
-1352 ARQEEQVPEQKPVE
+1352 
-1366 EAAET
+1366 
-1371 IQDTQEEAPQ
+1371 
-1381 EQVPEEA
+1381 
-1388 AREELPEQPEEQTP
+1388 
-1402 APQKQSLAESA
+1402 
-1413 ADMVR
+1413 
-1418 YARAIVETVE
+1418 
-1428 ERAEESEELADSEQI
+1428 
-1443 DALNQARTE
+1443 
-1452 LAIAASDVILNEG
+1452 
-1465 NTEKAQA
+1465 
-1472 AYEAAEDAITDFQQ
+1472 
-1486 AMDAVVEADTGFQAE
+1486 
-1501 ETVDLSEEY
+1501 
-1510 AKQVEEYDAKIAE
+1510 
-1523 IQAAIAESE
+1523 
-1532 ARAAEIESR
+1532 
-1541 IAEIEKE
+1541 
-1548 SAQNSVES
+1548 
-1556 EAGVEEESNGGSATD
+1556 
-1571 TAEQVRAEEARIRDL
+1571 
-1586 ERFGTLLDELTEI
+1586 
-1599 RKNNEAG
+1599 
-1606 EGQKRTREHTQA
+1606 
-1618 AEDSAYAQEFA
+1618 
-1629 WFEDLLDKAEKAP
+1629 
-1642 HLVHGQDYNSV
+1642 
-1653 SLYEQAVDAYGAQ
+1653 
-1666 FDEYVKDFAVSFSN
+1666 
-1680 MLRGNAVEV
+1680 
-1689 SPETYYKLAQQYF
+1689 
-1702 RARNVVAEKAPKL
+1702 
-1715 CKFVRA
+1715 
-1721 VDLKY
+1721 
-1726 LGQFDYLN
+1726 
-1734 EAELQAALSKF
+1734 
-1745 YLPDSLG
+1745 
-1752 RYRPQLEIADGKRF
+1752 
-1766 VKVWDMKNDGSISNL
+1766 
-1781 GDEFLNSIW
+1781 
-1790 ADSSAAL
+1790 
-1797 DGQKNNARGGERFSL
+1797 DGQKNNAREGVRLSL
-1812 RGQTQQELTTK
+1812 RGKTQQELTANF
-1823 YQAEVD
+1823 QAEVD
-1829 SILNMQDTTPR
+1829 NVLDNPYTSGKQL
-1840 QVIVGYTPSLY
+1840 IVGYTPSLY
-1851 QELGMPSLPLTIGS
+1851 ESLGMPSLPLTIGS

-1876 QARQDGNFRK
+1876 QAKQDGNFHK
-1886 GVHYHGLGDA
+1886 GVHYHGLGNA
-1896 AVKNIYDAIQ
+1896 AVKNIYSAIQ
-1906 DPVMIIAAKDVNR
+1906 DPIMVIAAKDVNK
-1919 NASPMRS
+1919 NASPLRS

-1934 DIGTAEKSLLVPIEI
+1934 DIGTAQKSLLVPIEI
-1949 TAERTVN
+1949 TAERKVN
-1956 GVQMDVNTISSVYN
+1956 GTQMDVNTISSIYE
-1970 KSVNNLVAEAIAQ
+1970 KSVGNLVNEAIAL
-1983 ENAGDIG
+1983 ENSGDVG
-1990 IFYAKKEAL
+1990 IFYAKKEA
-1999 TLPAAGVQ
+1999 TALPVAGVQ
-2007 FPVRLQQS
+2007 FPAQLQQP
-2015 IASDSIVHRFSEKV
+2015 IASNGIVHRLSEKV
-2029 NMKISENTQSQQF
+2029 NMKVSEATQSQQF

-2047 DWQNDPAKASK
+2047 DWQNDPANASK
-2058 VVNADGTPKVVYH
+2058 VVNEDGTPKVLYH
-2071 GTNAEFTVFDSPNGT
+2071 QTSADFTIFEPRHEGAGTRDQDTPFGIFMK
-2086 YWFSESSDYAESMAE
+2086 SSDRNIGVKGERQMALYARIVNPLRVTDRADLMYQLKKISPEYEKVSAE
-2101 ERGGNGLMQAFLDIK
+2101 LRSLNDEYQQKYDDAKEAFRDYVTKWRQK
-2116 NPYYAKLAPGKF
+2116 NPNASRTAIYDDAAFNEVYEAEDNVLDEWEA
-2128 SDPNSEARIIRE
+2128 EARKVELRSKE
-2140 AKKGGYDG
+2140 AITRDLEKQGYDG
-2148 VVIEADTTNELL
+2148 VIIRTDEGSFGRSTDAYIALR
-2160 KDTFYVVFS
+2160 
-2169 PEQIKSATDN
+2169 PEQVKSATDN
-2179 IGIFDKGNPDIRY
+2179 VGTFDKSNPDIRY
-2192 SSRNARDAE
+2192 SDRNSGESR
-2201 YMELAKDPEGNRE
+2201 
-2214 ALSEMVK
+2214 
-2221 QAARDAG
+2221 
-2228 YTEVAYHGTHSDFTV
+2228 
-2243 FDKKT
+2243 
-2248 IGNNFGTVSDLGFY
+2248 
-2262 FTPYYEDARGFSTD
+2262 
-2276 FGKKGAHV
+2276 
-2284 LKGALRFSNPLVVED
+2284 
-2299 TGWGS
+2299 
-2304 AIEQTDTRH
+2304 
-2313 GDLLRWAREGKHD
+2313 
-2326 GIIVRS
+2326 
-2332 LDDEFQDDDGNYDTV
+2332 
-2347 YVAFDSNQFKVLDPV
+2347 
-2362 TYDDSGNVIPLS
+2362 
-2374 QRFDTANEDI
+2374 
-2384 RYSSRNN
+2384 
-2391 QESQVDRLARK
+2391 VDRLVRK

-2424 RKNLRDRESVNGI
+2424 RKNLRDRESVNAI

-2449 SEFGRK
+2449 TEFGKK

-2475 KAGELADRVLEHHQA
+2475 KAGELADRALEHHQA

-2510 TDSQIGDAEYTYG
+2510 SDGQIGDIEYTYG
-2523 SLNEFKKAIK
+2523 SLNEFKKAIR
-2533 GSIIIDQN
+2533 GSIILDQN

-2555 QFPDRFDAETVAADM
+2555 RFPDRFGADTTEADM
-2570 PDGIASIVSWAN
+2570 PDGIANIVSWAN
-2582 SAEADSETEFQYY
+2582 SAEADSETELQYY
-2595 KAEAKA
+2595 KAETKA
-2601 DLTQKILMGFLDA
+2601 DLTQRILMGFLDA

-2623 LKQQM
+2623 LKQQL
-2628 ADLKKQHQQE
+2628 ADLKQQHKQE
-2638 MRELRRSWDAE
+2638 MKELRRSWDEE
-2649 AKAMEQSHQYDLEAE
+2649 AKAMERSHKYDLEAE

-2679 EVIQKAQKGLWETE
+2679 EVIQKAQEGLWETE

-2698 RSYQKQMKELREQNT
+2698 RSYEKQMKELKEQNT

-2727 ERHKLQNTVDTLN
+2727 ERHKLQNTIDTLN

-2748 TSHVPQE
+2748 TAHVPQE

-2761 MAMKVINGAI
+2761 MAMKVINGVI
-2771 LDSKA
+2771 LDSKT
-2776 GQNADRLAKYAEQMR
+2776 GQNAGRLAKYAEQLR
-2791 TLEKDP
+2791 KLEGNPED
-2797 GANAEKIADL
+2797 NAEKIADL

-2834 LEGQDGGLYDENIEV
+2834 LEGQDGGLYDSNIEAL
-2849 QIKYAREIIGDTAYK
+2849 IEDAKETIGNTAYK
-2864 DLSLEQL
+2864 DLSLKQL
-2871 KEVRDT
+2871 KAVRDT
-2877 YTALLTTIRKANK
+2877 YTALLTTIRNANK

-2897 ARIDDLVKRTT
+2897 ARIDDMVKRAT

-2914 DRKKP
+2914 GKKKP

-2925 KKIDQ
+2925 KKADQ

-2971 RDFFLGAAEKNG
+2971 REFFLGAAEKDG

-3035 NTKRLQRGP
+3035 NTRRLQQGP
-3044 LGVTMEVTYDD
+3044 LGVTREVTYDD

-3121 VFSEHIRNQQEQT
+3121 VFSERIREQQERT

-3160 TETWAE
+3160 TETWAQ

-3179 PMEDFYRVYNWNQ
+3179 PMEDFYRVYNWMQ
-3192 KGDVNGKKTMGV
+3192 KGDSKGKQTMGV

-3278 MGSKVESAG
+3278 LGSKVESAG
-3287 GIQNTW
+3287 GIKATW
-3293 EQLKKYAAVA
+3293 DQLKKYAAVA

-3326 HSVNAWGKFT
+3326 HSVNAWGKFK

-3341 LSGWLPEMADQ
+3341 YSGWLPEIADQ

-3433 VRKFARGDKRMAGK
+3433 VRKFAGGDKRMAGK

-3455 TVLNAALAAVVYAA
+3455 TVLNAALASVVYAA
-3469 RDDDKTK
+3469 RDDDDDK
-3476 TYWEKYLASLAGETV
+3476 TYWEKYMASLAGETV
-3491 DSFNPLTYIPVLSDI
+3491 DSLNPLTYIPVLSDI
-3506 NNLFMGYSVER
+3506 NNLLLGYSIER
-3517 TDMSLASDLADSIKK
+3517 TDMSLASDLITALKK
-3532 IAILY
+3532 ITTLY

-3551 WEKKVRDAWVDNA
+3551 WKKKVRDAWLDNA
-3564 WMAGTVMGLPLKNL
+3564 WMAGTVMGLPLKNVV
-3578 ARDVEAIINTA
+3578 RDVEAVINTA
-3589 TNPSNG
+3589 RNHSNG
-3595 AEMSADTILKGMKDS
+3595 AEMSADTVLKAMGDS
-3610 ARKSLPILSW
+3610 ARKNFPILSW

-3633 ITQKKDVLVKRLKA
+3633 ITQGKDVLARRLKA
-3647 QYGDEKKYE
+3647 QFGDEKKYE

-3669 IKEAAQYAI
+3669 IKTAAQYAI
-3678 DGKTPERVA
+3678 DGNTPKRVA
-3687 IIRKIVAE
+3687 IIREIVAE
-3695 GNYTQDQVIKAI
+3695 GHYTQNQVIKAI

-3712 SMKGSSGG
+3712 SMKEKTQSGKE
-3720 SSGDTPQKLYDYE
+3720 SPPEKLYDYS
-3733 EYVPAAANGLGYAD
+3733 EYVNAAANGLGYAGD
-3747 EVRKELIRYQ
+3747 VQKELIRYQ
-3757 ADRNQEKDEK
+3757 ADRNQEADGK
-3767 LTRAEAEE
+3767 LTRQEAESD
-3775 AAEKTFKSKVKSET
+3775 ALKTFQSNVKSDA
-3789 KDSYAAG
+3789 KDGYAAG

-3805 VLTASGAVKDDE
+3805 VLTAADIAEGEELDD
-3817 LNDLILQWDTELE
+3817 LMLQWDTEVE
-3830 LGDEISWS
+3830 LGREIDWGDTKY
-3838 NARYLDYAETI
+3838 REYAEEI
-3849 HPAGISAD
+3849 RPAGISVD
-3857 TYDSYIRAVSKLSS
+3857 VYDEWLRQVNYHLTGV
-3871 IDEDGDGKTDITKQ
+3871 DEDGDGKADRNSAVKQ
-3885 EQVIEYIDSMPISD
+3885 KAAYINSLPLTAEQKEALWRTVSTS
-3899 AQKDTLF
+3899 
-3906 QAEYPKARRS
+3906 ART
-3916 VLRKLPWR
+3916 LRKYRLW

>member
-1 MATLSTF
+1 MSSYSDFKKRVNGKQKDTSVQKTEQTGTSGGSAYSQLKNRIATTGSSAYV
-8 QKFKE
+8 
-13 EQEKKKQGG
+13 
-22 QQSTQQSTQQS
+22 QQSREPENEQYTQWLSDVQNAYGRLS
-33 GQKNTGLMN
+33 GYTN
-42 SYQQF
+42 SRKG
-47 MAKQQGQ
+47 A
-54 ETAYTPESDYG
+54 
-65 QRVMDVIGKAGNSAA
+65 
-80 SRNGEWTAD
+80 WTAD
-89 ASGGNAAEINA
+89 AFGGSGRQFEDLIS
-100 LLREYDAYTGDK
+100 RYDSFSQDLSTSQKRRADK
-112 SGMTEYR
+112 TLKGLQDTYDTYKGISDFYSQFR
-119 NALLDYNKRIQAE
+119 NQDDYDRA
-132 NQYYA
+132 
-137 GFGTKDDFNR
+137 
-147 VRSGYTNFGVGY
+147 RSGYTNFGVGY
-159 DPRSYGLDDA
+159 AAESYGLDDGQ
-169 SARKLR
+169 ARALR
-175 QESAQNDAKEAQR
+175 QEQVQKDARERQR

-238 AAENALLNSRNRM
+238 AAENALLNARNRM
-251 DAYNATLGKVDKYG
+251 DAYNATWGKVDKYG
-265 ETSEAAKGTD
+265 EASEAAKGTD

-286 ADWENKKNEEQA
+286 ADWENRKNEEQA

-312 TLQYTSDTEPTA
+312 TLRYTSDTEPTA

-407 IENAGS
+407 IENANG

-477 KLADKFGEKF
+477 KLADKFGEQF

-690 NTIGNYFVG
+690 NTIGNYSVG

-723 SAKLSKAAQEVTQK
+723 SAKLSKAAQEVAQK

-776 AAEKYLAERRDIQ
+776 AAEKYLSERRDIQ

-836 ENAKARAASAIQ
+836 ENAKARAASAIK

-862 TKGETAFEYNQEGDT
+862 TKGETAFDYNQEGDT

-944 SLYAARTESGMSAKS
+944 SLYAARTDSGMSAKS

-976 YNGIQDYSAA
+976 YNGIQDYSDA

-996 AWEAGRQMRNRQTTQ
+996 AWEAGRQMRNRQTTE

-1027 LTFRNSAKAIR
+1027 LTFTDSAKAVK

-1054 AAAGLHIEV
+1054 AAAGLNIEV
-1063 YASTDAERASGAPNG
+1063 YASTEAERAKGAPNG

-1122 IYADILIEAVESKG
+1122 IYADILIEAVENKG

-1156 RDKTAEELQQ
+1156 RGKTAEELQE

-1174 EMSETMLT
+1174 EMSETLLT
-1182 DTDATQRVSQELYKK
+1182 DTDAAQRVSQKLYKK

-1227 DIARVTRQAIRDNEK
+1227 DMGRITRQAIRDNEK

-1262 AGFYEELQDVAALV
+1262 DGFYEELQDFAELV
-1276 EESSPVQADELL
+1276 EESSPMQAEEA
-1288 QKTQQVEEA
+1288 QRNTQQEEET
-1297 ETVQEEASVEAAQE
+1297 ETVQEETSVEAAQE
-1311 ETVSEAAQEET
+1311 EIVPEATQEEA
-1322 RAEEQTREEV
+1322 RAEEQTG
-1332 QAEEQEPEE
+1332 
-1341 IREEA
+1341 EEA

-1371 IQDTQEEAPQ
+1371 VQDTQEEAPQ

-1388 AREELPEQPEEQTP
+1388 AREELPEQAEEQAP
-1402 APQKQSLAESA
+1402 ARQEQSLAESA

-1428 ERAEESEELADSEQI
+1428 ERAGESEELADSEQI
-1443 DALNQARTE
+1443 DAMNQARTE

-1472 AYEAAEDAITDFQQ
+1472 AYQVAEDAITDFQQ

-1501 ETVDLSEEY
+1501 ETVDLNEEY

-1548 SAQNSVES
+1548 SAQNGVES
-1556 EAGVEEESNGGSATD
+1556 EAGIEEESDGGSAAD
-1571 TAEQVRAEEARIRDL
+1571 TEEQARAKEAHIRDL
-1586 ERFGTLLDELTEI
+1586 ERFGKLLDELTEI

-1797 DGQKNNARGGERFSL
+1797 DGQKNNARGGDKYSNRNS
-1812 RGQTQQELTTK
+1812 QTVYDYSKPFAEQIDDWIANRISSRDTLVVSGTPEVFKGIGMPALPVTINSTHIDYALNGTK
-1823 YQAEVD
+1823 D
-1829 SILNMQDTTPR
+1829 FDH
-1840 QVIVGYTPSLY
+1840 
-1851 QELGMPSLPLTIGS
+1851 ELGKDLLKQLPEAIKKPVAIMTS
-1865 GHVYSAAKTEA
+1865 GTKASSSVVAMLEIRHNGKQVVVPVAVGGFGYQNGIRIDSNAVTSAY
-1876 QARQDGNFRK
+1876 G
-1886 GVHYHGLGDA
+1886 
-1896 AVKNIYDAIQ
+1896 KNSSISRTLYDAIAAENSGDFRLYYLDKQ
-1906 DPVMIIAAKDVNR
+1906 KATALLQGAKVPMPKMPATHNGGYIHSLADAGSPVKL
-1919 NASPMRS
+1919 
-1926 THSVVAIV
+1926 
-1934 DIGTAEKSLLVPIEI
+1934 K
-1949 TAERTVN
+1949 
-1956 GVQMDVNTISSVYN
+1956 ISSVT
-1970 KSVNNLVAEAIAQ
+1970 E
-1983 ENAGDIG
+1983 
-1990 IFYAKKEAL
+1990 
-1999 TLPAAGVQ
+1999 
-2007 FPVRLQQS
+2007 
-2015 IASDSIVHRFSEKV
+2015 
-2029 NMKISENTQSQQF
+2029 SQQF

-2071 GTNAEFTVFDSPNGT
+2071 QTAEDFTIFEPRHQGAGTRDSDTPFGIFMKSSDKNIGVKGEKQMALYAKIVNPLTVIDRADLIYQLKMISPEYVKAADELQELNNAYQKKYDDATKAFKDYIVEWRKAHPDASRLALYDDAGFTEVYNAEDNI
-2086 YWFSESSDYAESMAE
+2086 
-2101 ERGGNGLMQAFLDIK
+2101 LDEWE
-2116 NPYYAKLAPGKF
+2116 A
-2128 SDPNSEARIIRE
+2128 EARKVELRSKE
-2140 AKKGGYDG
+2140 AITRDLESHGYDG
-2148 VVIEADTTNELL
+2148 VIIQFDKGSWGRSTDAYIALH
-2160 KDTFYVVFS
+2160 S
-2169 PEQIKSATDN
+2169 EQVKSATDN
-2179 IGIFDKGNPDIRY
+2179 IGTFDKTNP
-2192 SSRNARDAE
+2192 
-2201 YMELAKDPEGNRE
+2201 
-2214 ALSEMVK
+2214 
-2221 QAARDAG
+2221 
-2228 YTEVAYHGTHSDFTV
+2228 
-2243 FDKKT
+2243 
-2248 IGNNFGTVSDLGFY
+2248 
-2262 FTPYYEDARGFSTD
+2262 
-2276 FGKKGAHV
+2276 
-2284 LKGALRFSNPLVVED
+2284 
-2299 TGWGS
+2299 
-2304 AIEQTDTRH
+2304 
-2313 GDLLRWAREGKHD
+2313 
-2326 GIIVRS
+2326 
-2332 LDDEFQDDDGNYDTV
+2332 
-2347 YVAFDSNQFKVLDPV
+2347 
-2362 TYDDSGNVIPLS
+2362 
-2374 QRFDTANEDI
+2374 DI

-2391 QESQVDRLARK
+2391 QESQVERLARK

-2415 VVQIQKQGN
+2415 VVQVQKRGN
-2424 RKNLRDRESVNGI
+2424 SRNLLDRESVSDI
-2437 AKGILESVNAKD
+2437 AKSILKSVNARD
-2449 SEFGRK
+2449 TEFGKK
-2455 LNDFYRDLVTVEM
+2455 LNDFYRALQTEEM
-2468 DYDTMQE
+2468 DYSEMQ
-2475 KAGELADRVLEHHQA
+2475 KRAGELADRALEHHQA

-2510 TDSQIGDAEYTYG
+2510 TESQIGDAEYTYG
-2523 SLNEFKKAIK
+2523 SLSEFKKAIK

-2570 PDGIASIVSWAN
+2570 PDGIANIVSWATN
-2582 SAEADSETEFQYY
+2582 AEADSETEFQYN
-2595 KAEAKA
+2595 KAETKA

-2628 ADLKKQHQQE
+2628 EDLEKKHKQE
-2638 MRELRRSWDAE
+2638 MKALRKSWDEE
-2649 AKAMEQSHQYDLEAE
+2649 AKAMELSHQYDLEAE
-2664 RKRGKAAVEALKYQQ
+2664 RKRGEAAVEALKYQQ
-2679 EVIQKAQKGLWETE
+2679 EAVQKAQAGLWETE
-2693 RADIK
+2693 RTEI
-2698 RSYQKQMKELREQNT
+2698 RRNYEKQMKDMEDASDAEMKVMQQEFFRVVREWEKSGKTINELQKQVKELQKGWEDEAKAMELSHQYDLDAEKLNTATVQREFSRLLREYDASDRKVDRLEAKVKQ
-2713 QKAHEKVESRHRTE
+2713 QREAAEAKVESRKKTE

-2761 MAMKVINGAI
+2761 MALRAINGVI

-2776 GQNADRLAKYAEQMR
+2776 GQNADRLSEYAYRLRE
-2791 TLEKDP
+2791 LEKNP
-2797 GANAEKIADL
+2797 SANAERIADL
-2807 NRKIGDL
+2807 NRKIRNL
-2814 TGRDISM
+2814 TGKDISM

-2834 LEGQDGGLYDENIEV
+2834 LEGQDGGLYDSNIAAL
-2849 QIKYAREIIGDTAYK
+2849 IADARETIGNTAYK
-2864 DLSLEQL
+2864 DLSLDQL
-2871 KEVRDT
+2871 KAVRDT
-2877 YTALLTTIRKANK
+2877 YTALLTTIRNANK

-2897 ARIDDLVKRTT
+2897 ARIDDMVKRAT

-2914 DRKKP
+2914 GRKKP

-2971 RDFFLGAAEKNG
+2971 REFFLGAAEKNG

-3069 VGSLTKEQRQFAY
+3069 VNSLTKEQRQFAF

-3102 MYGIKKFGEET
+3102 LYGIKKFGEET

-3121 VFSEHIRNQQEQT
+3121 VFSERIREQQERT

-3179 PMEDFYRVYNWNQ
+3179 PMEDFYRVYNWTQ
-3192 KGDVNGKKTMGV
+3192 KGDVNGKRTMGV

-3278 MGSKVESAG
+3278 VGSKVESAG
-3287 GIQNTW
+3287 GINATW

-3364 KTAAQNPGLKGEAL
+3364 KTAAMNPGLKGEAL

-3455 TVLNAALAAVVYAA
+3455 TVLNAALASVVYAA
-3469 RDDDKTK
+3469 RDDDDDK
-3476 TYWEKYLASLAGETV
+3476 TYWEKYMASLAGEAV
-3491 DSFNPLTYIPVLSDI
+3491 DSFNPLTYIPVLADI
-3506 NNLFMGYSVER
+3506 NNLLLGYSIER
-3517 TDMSLASDLADSIKK
+3517 TDMSLASDLITALKK
-3532 IAILY
+3532 ITTLY
-3537 GKYDDEWSDEKKKE
+3537 GKYDDEWSDEKKDAWK
-3551 WEKKVRDAWVDNA
+3551 KKVRDAWADNV
-3564 WMAGTVMGLPLKNL
+3564 WMAGTVMGLPLKNVV
-3578 ARDVEAIINTA
+3578 RDVEAVINTA
-3589 TNPSNG
+3589 RNPSNG
-3595 AEMSADTILKGMKDS
+3595 AEMSADTVMKAMKDS
-3610 ARKSLPILSW
+3610 ARKNFPILSW

-3633 ITQKKDVLVKRLKA
+3633 ITQGKDVLARRMKA
-3647 QYGDEKKYE
+3647 QFGDEKKYE

-3678 DGKTPERVA
+3678 DGKTTERVA

-3712 SMKGSSGG
+3712 SMKESSGG

-3757 ADRNQEKDEK
+3757 ADRNQEKDAK

-3817 LNDLILQWDTELE
+3817 LDDLILQWDTELE

>member
-65 QRVMDVIGKAGNSAA
+65 QRVMDVIGKAGNTAA

-169 SARKLR
+169 SAWKLR

-238 AAENALLNSRNRM
+238 AAENALLNARNRM
-251 DAYNATLGKVDKYG
+251 DAYNATWGKVDKYG
-265 ETSEAAKGTD
+265 EASEAAKGTD

-312 TLQYTSDTEPTA
+312 TLRYTSDTEPTA

-407 IENAGS
+407 IENANG
-413 WEKAGLTAVSVGANL
+413 WEKTGLTAVSVGANL

-477 KLADKFGEKF
+477 KLADKFGEQF

-550 LKGATPTQIAIGS
+550 MKGATPTQIAIGS

-690 NTIGNYFVG
+690 NTIGNYSVG

-723 SAKLSKAAQEVTQK
+723 SAKLSKAAQEVAQK
-737 ASAGD
+737 VSAGD

-753 VASQIARQAGREASK
+753 VASQIARQAGREVNK

-776 AAEKYLAERRDIQ
+776 AAEKYLSERRDIQ

-836 ENAKARAASAIQ
+836 ENAKARAASAIK

-944 SLYAARTESGMSAKS
+944 SLYAARTDSGMSAKS

-991 DVRRT
+991 DVRRA

-1063 YASTDAERASGAPNG
+1063 YASTEAERENGAPNG

-1098 GTVAYVV
+1098 GAVAYTV

-1122 IYADILIEAVESKG
+1122 IYADILIEAVESKS

-1156 RDKTAEELQQ
+1156 RGKTAEELQE
-1166 LAYDETIA
+1166 LAYDETVA

-1182 DTDATQRVSQELYKK
+1182 DTDAARRVSQELYKK

-1202 EKIRDFFTGLVE
+1202 EKIRDFFTGLVD

-1227 DIARVTRQAIRDNEK
+1227 DIARITRQAIRDNEK

-1262 AGFYEELQDVAALV
+1262 DGFYEELQDFAELV
-1276 EESSPVQADELL
+1276 EESSPVQAGELL
-1288 QKTQQVEEA
+1288 QETQQVEEA
-1297 ETVQEEASVEAAQE
+1297 ETVQEETSVEAAQE
-1311 ETVSEAAQEET
+1311 ETVPEAAQEET
-1322 RAEEQTREEV
+1322 RAEEQTVEE
-1332 QAEEQEPEE
+1332 AEEQEPEE
-1341 IREEA
+1341 IREEVV
-1346 EEQAPE
+1346 EQVPE
-1352 ARQEEQVPEQKPVE
+1352 ARQEEQIPEQVVEQKPE
-1366 EAAET
+1366 EQAAET

-1388 AREELPEQPEEQTP
+1388 AREELPEQAEEQAP
-1402 APQKQSLAESA
+1402 EPQKQSLAESA

-1428 ERAEESEELADSEQI
+1428 ERAGESEELADSEQI

-1472 AYEAAEDAITDFQQ
+1472 AYQVAEDAITDFQQ

-1501 ETVDLSEEY
+1501 ETVDLNEEY

-1556 EAGVEEESNGGSATD
+1556 EAGIEEENDGGSAAD
-1571 TAEQVRAEEARIRDL
+1571 TEEQARAKEAHIRDL
-1586 ERFGTLLDELTEI
+1586 ERFGKLLDELTEI

-1797 DGQKNNARGGERFSL
+1797 DGQKNNAREGVRFST
-1812 RGQTQQELTTK
+1812 RQNKRTVAEMQTVASVPGYEGSLKASDVIKTV
-1823 YQAEVD
+1823 AEFFD
-1829 SILNMQDTTPR
+1829 SIGNTAENE
-1840 QVIVGYTPSLY
+1840 
-1851 QELGMPSLPLTIGS
+1851 ELGSIVLQRRG
-1865 GHVYSAAKTEA
+1865 
-1876 QARQDGNFRK
+1876 
-1886 GVHYHGLGDA
+1886 
-1896 AVKNIYDAIQ
+1896 VKNDIAHGIGREKAAAFMAVPDVLKHGKVVDYQVNWKGRGYDTA
-1906 DPVMIIAAKDVNR
+1906 IIAA
-1919 NASPMRS
+1919 
-1926 THSVVAIV
+1926 
-1934 DIGTAEKSLLVPIEI
+1934 PI
-1949 TAERTVN
+1949 
-1956 GVQMDVNTISSVYN
+1956 QISGEDY
-1970 KSVNNLVAEAIAQ
+1970 
-1983 ENAGDIG
+1983 
-1990 IFYAKKEAL
+1990 F
-1999 TLPAAGVQ
+1999 AGVCVKSASGENK
-2007 FPVRLQQS
+2007 FYVHEVLS
-2015 IASDSIVHRFSEKV
+2015 IKEGATPFNRAALETSVDSGGDTPSINNILSELIDVK
-2029 NMKISENTQSQQF
+2029 ENLKYSSRNVQNSSKNQTETENF
-2042 KRWFG
+2042 KKWFG
-2047 DWQNDPAKASK
+2047 DWQNDPASASK

-2071 GTNAEFTVFDSPNGT
+2071 GTNAEFTVFNSPNGT

-2101 ERGGNGLMQAFLDIK
+2101 ERGGNELMQAFLDIK

-2140 AKKGGYDG
+2140 AKNGGYDG
-2148 VVIEADTTNELL
+2148 VVIEADTTDELL

-2179 IGIFDKGNPDIRY
+2179 VGTFDKANPDIRY
-2192 SSRNARDAE
+2192 SN
-2201 YMELAKDPEGNRE
+2201 
-2214 ALSEMVK
+2214 
-2221 QAARDAG
+2221 
-2228 YTEVAYHGTHSDFTV
+2228 
-2243 FDKKT
+2243 
-2248 IGNNFGTVSDLGFY
+2248 
-2262 FTPYYEDARGFSTD
+2262 
-2276 FGKKGAHV
+2276 
-2284 LKGALRFSNPLVVED
+2284 
-2299 TGWGS
+2299 
-2304 AIEQTDTRH
+2304 
-2313 GDLLRWAREGKHD
+2313 
-2326 GIIVRS
+2326 
-2332 LDDEFQDDDGNYDTV
+2332 
-2347 YVAFDSNQFKVLDPV
+2347 
-2362 TYDDSGNVIPLS
+2362 
-2374 QRFDTANEDI
+2374 
-2384 RYSSRNN
+2384 RNN
-2391 QESQVDRLARK
+2391 QESQVERLARK
-2402 NEELKAEAEYLKQ
+2402 NEELKAEAEYLRQ
-2415 VVQIQKQGN
+2415 VVQIQKKGN
-2424 RKNLRDRESVNGI
+2424 TRNLRDRESVNAI

-2449 SEFGRK
+2449 SEFGKR
-2455 LNDFYRDLVTVEM
+2455 LNDFYRDMVTVEM
-2468 DYDTMQE
+2468 DYDTMRE
-2475 KAGELADRVLEHHQA
+2475 RAGELADRALEHHQA

-2510 TDSQIGDAEYTYG
+2510 TESQIGDAEYTYG
-2523 SLNEFKKAIK
+2523 SLSEFKKAIK

-2555 QFPDRFDAETVAADM
+2555 QFPDRFDADTVAADM
-2570 PDGIASIVSWAN
+2570 PDGIANIVSWAN
-2582 SAEADSETEFQYY
+2582 STEADSETEFQYN
-2595 KAEAKA
+2595 KAETKA

-2614 KPIESVSDT
+2614 KPIESVSET

-2628 ADLKKQHQQE
+2628 EDLEKKHKQE
-2638 MRELRRSWDAE
+2638 MKELRKSWDAE
-2649 AKAMEQSHQYDLEAE
+2649 AKAMEQSHKYDLEAE
-2664 RKRGKAAVEALKYQQ
+2664 RKRGEAAVEALRYQQ
-2679 EVIQKAQKGLWETE
+2679 EAVQKAQDGLWETE
-2693 RADIK
+2693 RAEIK
-2698 RSYQKQMKELREQNT
+2698 RSYEKQMKDMEDASDAEMKVMQQEFFRVVREWEKSGKTINELQKQVKELQKGWEDEAKAMELSHQYDLDAEKLNTATVQREFSRLLREYDASDRKVDRLEAKVKQ
-2713 QKAHEKVESRHRTE
+2713 QREAAAQKVESRKKTE
-2727 ERHKLQNTVDTLN
+2727 ERHKLQNTIDTLN
-2740 RMLLRPTN
+2740 KYLLQPTN
-2748 TSHVPQE
+2748 TAHVPQG

-2761 MAMKVINGAI
+2761 MALRAINGVI
-2771 LDSKA
+2771 GDSKA
-2776 GQNADRLAKYAEQMR
+2776 AQNADRLAEYAYRLRE
-2791 TLEKDP
+2791 LEKNP
-2797 GANAEKIADL
+2797 SANEDKIADL
-2807 NRKIGDL
+2807 NRKIQNL
-2814 TGRDISM
+2814 TGKDSSM
-2821 KAALTSL
+2821 KAALGAL
-2828 QEQYAK
+2828 QEQYHK
-2834 LEGQDGGLYDENIEV
+2834 LETQGDSLYDSNIEALI
-2849 QIKYAREIIGDTAYK
+2849 QNTMEQIGDTEYRN
-2864 DLSLEQL
+2864 LSLQQL
-2871 KEVRDT
+2871 KAVRDS
-2877 YTALLTTIRKANK
+2877 YTALLTTIRNANK
-2890 AFVAGQN
+2890 AFVAGKN
-2897 ARIDDLVKRTT
+2897 ARIDEMVQRATT
-2908 IELSMK
+2908 ELSLMK
-2914 DRKKP
+2914 KKNP
-2919 TQTAIG
+2919 NQTAVG
-2925 KKIDQ
+2925 RNVDQ

-2949 MSELYR
+2949 MSELYD
-2955 NLRNGEDTFYR
+2955 NLRKGEDTFYR
-2966 DVNSA
+2966 DVSEA
-2971 RDFFLGAAEKNG
+2971 RDFFLESAEKNG
-2983 FDKWNLDE
+2983 FSKWDLNE
-2991 LQEFEASN
+2991 LKEFTAAN
-2999 GQKFQLSLDER
+2999 GQKFQLSLDEL
-3010 MSLYAYSLRPQARD
+3010 MSLYAYSLRPQARE
-3024 HLTKGGIVLAE
+3024 HLTRGGIVLGE
-3035 NTKRLQRGP
+3035 NTKRFTKGP
-3044 LGVTMEVTYDD
+3044 LGVTRETTYND

-3069 VGSLTKEQRQFAY
+3069 AGSLTKEQRQFAF
-3082 EMQQYLAKVMG
+3082 EMQQYLAKIMG

-3102 MYGIKKFGEET
+3102 LYGIKKFGEET
-3113 YWPLKSSG
+3113 YWPLKSSD
-3121 VFSEHIRNQQEQT
+3121 VFSERVRAQQDNP
-3134 GNKVKNSGFTKA
+3134 GNKLKNKGFTEA
-3146 LTQHANN
+3146 LTPKANN
-3153 AIELSSL
+3153 AIELSTL

-3166 HVNDMSMYHAFTL
+3166 HVSDMSMYHSFTL

-3192 KGDVNGKKTMGV
+3192 RGDSDGKRTMGV

-3252 SASLSV
+3252 TASLSV

-3272 IEANYF
+3272 IEPKYF
-3278 MGSKVESAG
+3278 IGSKVEG
-3287 GIQNTW
+3287 TKFIETW
-3293 EQLKKYAAVA
+3293 KQLKKYAAVA

-3315 GQSTLEYIIGR
+3315 GRSTLEYIIGR
-3326 HSVNAWGKFT
+3326 NGLSTWGKIT

-3341 LSGWLPEMADQ
+3341 FSGWLPEMADQ
-3352 VTWCGIW
+3352 VTWCAIW

-3364 KTAAQNPGLKGEAL
+3364 KTAAMNPGLKGEAL

-3433 VRKFARGDKRMAGK
+3433 VRKFAKGDKRMAGK
-3447 VMSSVAVA
+3447 MLSSVAVA

-3491 DSFNPLTYIPVLSDI
+3491 DSFNPLTYIPVLADI
-3506 NNLFMGYSVER
+3506 NNLLLGYSVER
-3517 TDMSLASDLADSIKK
+3517 TDMSLASDLITALKK
-3532 IAILY
+3532 ITTLY
-3537 GKYDDEWSDEKKKE
+3537 GKYDNEWSDEKKKE
-3551 WEKKVRDAWVDNA
+3551 WEKKVRDAWLDNV
-3564 WMAGTVMGLPLKNL
+3564 WMAGTVMGLPLKNVV
-3578 ARDVEAIINTA
+3578 RDVEAVINTA
-3589 TNPSNG
+3589 KNPSNG
-3595 AEMSADTILKGMKDS
+3595 AEMSADTVMKAMKDS
-3610 ARKSLPILSW
+3610 ARKNFPILSW

-3633 ITQKKDVLVKRLKA
+3633 IIQGKDVLAKRLKA

-3669 IKEAAQYAI
+3669 IKEAAQYAL
-3678 DGKTPERVA
+3678 DLNTPKRVA
-3687 IIRKIVAE
+3687 LIREIVAE
-3695 GNYTQDQVIKAI
+3695 GHFTQDQVIKAI

-3712 SMKGSSGG
+3712 SMKESSGG

-3817 LNDLILQWDTELE
+3817 LDDLILQWDTELE
-3830 LGDEISWS
+3830 LGNEISWS

-3885 EQVIEYIDSMPISD
+3885 EQVVEYIDSMPISD
-3899 AQKDTLF
+3899 AQKDILF
-3906 QAEYPKARRS
+3906 QAEYPKARKS

>member
-13 EQEKKKQGG
+13 EQEKKNQSGR
-22 QQSTQQSTQQS
+22 QSTQQASQQS
-33 GQKNTGLMN
+33 GQKSAGLLN

-54 ETAYTPESDYG
+54 ETTSTPESDYG

-80 SRNGEWTAD
+80 SRNGEWTVD

-159 DPRSYGLDDA
+159 DPQSYGLDDA

-175 QESAQNDAKEAQR
+175 QESAQNDAQEAQR

-193 NSARK
+193 TSARK

-227 QRWQAAKDQVT
+227 QRRQAAKDQVT
-238 AAENALLNSRNRM
+238 AAENALLNARNRM
-251 DAYNATLGKVDKYG
+251 DAYNATWGKVDKYG
-265 ETSEAAKGTD
+265 EASEAAKGTD
-275 TSYTGPGYESI
+275 ISYTGPGYESI
-286 ADWENKKNEEQA
+286 ADWENKKNEEIA

-312 TLQYTSDTEPTA
+312 TLRYTSDTEPTA

-407 IENAGS
+407 IENASS
-413 WEKAGLTAVSVGANL
+413 WEKAGLTVASVGANL

-437 KTADMVAGRT
+437 KTADMVTGRT

-477 KLADKFGEKF
+477 KLADKFGEQF

-690 NTIGNYFVG
+690 NTIGNYSVG

-718 QDQKK
+718 QNQKK
-723 SAKLSKAAQEVTQK
+723 SAKLSKAAQEVAQK

-753 VASQIARQAGREASK
+753 VASQIAKQAGREVNK

-776 AAEKYLAERRDIQ
+776 AAEKYLSERRDIQ

-804 TTIPGDSAAMR
+804 TTIPGDNAAMR

-824 ILEGIGG
+824 ILEGVGG

-836 ENAKARAASAIQ
+836 ENAKARAANAIK

-910 GQTVEAD
+910 GQVVEAD

-944 SLYAARTESGMSAKS
+944 GLYAARTESGMSAKS

-996 AWEAGRQMRNRQTTQ
+996 AWEAGRQMRNRQTTE

-1027 LTFRNSAKAIR
+1027 LTFRDSAKSIK

-1063 YASTDAERASGAPNG
+1063 YASTEAERANGAPNG
-1078 FYRSSD
+1078 IYRSSD

-1098 GTVAYVV
+1098 GTVAYAV

-1115 LSADKYQ
+1115 WSATKYQ
-1122 IYADILIEAVESKG
+1122 TYADILIEAAESKG

-1149 LSALEEN
+1149 QAALEEN
-1156 RDKTAEELQQ
+1156 RGKTAEELQQ

-1182 DTDATQRVSQELYKK
+1182 DTDAAQRVSQELYKQ

-1202 EKIRDFFTGLVE
+1202 EKIKDFFTGLVE

-1227 DIARVTRQAIRDNEK
+1227 DMGRIMKRAISDNEK

-1247 AEALVEAGS
+1247 AEAVVEAGEN
-1256 HYSTGR
+1256 YQ
-1262 AGFYEELQDVAALV
+1262 LQ
-1276 EESSPVQADELL
+1276 
-1288 QKTQQVEEA
+1288 
-1297 ETVQEEASVEAAQE
+1297 
-1311 ETVSEAAQEET
+1311 
-1322 RAEEQTREEV
+1322 
-1332 QAEEQEPEE
+1332 
-1341 IREEA
+1341 
-1346 EEQAPE
+1346 
-1352 ARQEEQVPEQKPVE
+1352 
-1366 EAAET
+1366 
-1371 IQDTQEEAPQ
+1371 
-1381 EQVPEEA
+1381 
-1388 AREELPEQPEEQTP
+1388 
-1402 APQKQSLAESA
+1402 
-1413 ADMVR
+1413 
-1418 YARAIVETVE
+1418 
-1428 ERAEESEELADSEQI
+1428 
-1443 DALNQARTE
+1443 
-1452 LAIAASDVILNEG
+1452 
-1465 NTEKAQA
+1465 
-1472 AYEAAEDAITDFQQ
+1472 
-1486 AMDAVVEADTGFQAE
+1486 
-1501 ETVDLSEEY
+1501 
-1510 AKQVEEYDAKIAE
+1510 
-1523 IQAAIAESE
+1523 
-1532 ARAAEIESR
+1532 
-1541 IAEIEKE
+1541 
-1548 SAQNSVES
+1548 
-1556 EAGVEEESNGGSATD
+1556 
-1571 TAEQVRAEEARIRDL
+1571 
-1586 ERFGTLLDELTEI
+1586 
-1599 RKNNEAG
+1599 
-1606 EGQKRTREHTQA
+1606 
-1618 AEDSAYAQEFA
+1618 
-1629 WFEDLLDKAEKAP
+1629 
-1642 HLVHGQDYNSV
+1642 
-1653 SLYEQAVDAYGAQ
+1653 
-1666 FDEYVKDFAVSFSN
+1666 
-1680 MLRGNAVEV
+1680 
-1689 SPETYYKLAQQYF
+1689 
-1702 RARNVVAEKAPKL
+1702 
-1715 CKFVRA
+1715 
-1721 VDLKY
+1721 
-1726 LGQFDYLN
+1726 
-1734 EAELQAALSKF
+1734 
-1745 YLPDSLG
+1745 
-1752 RYRPQLEIADGKRF
+1752 
-1766 VKVWDMKNDGSISNL
+1766 
-1781 GDEFLNSIW
+1781 
-1790 ADSSAAL
+1790 
-1797 DGQKNNARGGERFSL
+1797 DGQKNNARWGERYSDRATKKFSYDYFEQKAEAQITDINADVGLDRKAIRDSGIKSALQVGEKNQYGSVSVYVDDLGGNVIIGKDGVGHSL
-1812 RGQTQQELTTK
+1812 RRVREGNAAENYIVAANAGPIIKNSILVNELTPKKDNATGS
-1823 YQAEVD
+1823 YVLIGIARDQHGTGYIVE
-1829 SILNMQDTTPR
+1829 SIVNKF
-1840 QVIVGYTPSLY
+1840 SN
-1851 QELGMPSLPLTIGS
+1851 ELES
-1865 GHVYSAAKTEA
+1865 
-1876 QARQDGNFRK
+1876 
-1886 GVHYHGLGDA
+1886 
-1896 AVKNIYDAIQ
+1896 
-1906 DPVMIIAAKDVNR
+1906 
-1919 NASPMRS
+1919 
-1926 THSVVAIV
+1926 
-1934 DIGTAEKSLLVPIEI
+1934 
-1949 TAERTVN
+1949 
-1956 GVQMDVNTISSVYN
+1956 MDVLYSMN
-1970 KSVNNLVAEAIAQ
+1970 
-1983 ENAGDIG
+1983 
-1990 IFYAKKEAL
+1990 AKKELAAL
-1999 TLPAAGVQ
+1999 NAPGATLKTLPVTSSDTSIPSVLGLVNDHFSDILPEEVLKHYGHTERPAGKIGESALYSSRNVQ
-2007 FPVRLQQS
+2007 KS
-2015 IASDSIVHRFSEKV
+2015 T
-2029 NMKISENTQSQQF
+2029 ENQTETESF
-2042 KRWFG
+2042 KKWFG

-2058 VVNADGTPKVVYH
+2058 VVNADGTPKVLYH
-2071 GTNAEFTVFDSPNGT
+2071 QTKEDFTIFEPRHQGAGTRDSDTPFGI
-2086 YWFSESSDYAESMAE
+2086 FMKSSDKNIGVKGEKQMA
-2101 ERGGNGLMQAFLDIK
+2101 L
-2116 NPYYAKLAPGKF
+2116 YAKIVNPLTVIDRADLIYQLKKISPEYVKTTDELRELNAAYQKKYDDATKDFRDYILEWRKTHPDASRTALYDDAGF
-2128 SDPNSEARIIRE
+2128 NEVYGAEGNILDEWESEARKVELRSKE
-2140 AKKGGYDG
+2140 AITRDLENNGYDG
-2148 VVIEADTTNELL
+2148 VIIQFDKGSWGRSTDAYIALH
-2160 KDTFYVVFS
+2160 
-2169 PEQIKSATDN
+2169 PEQVKSATDN
-2179 IGIFDKGNPDIRY
+2179 IGTFDAGNPDIRY
-2192 SSRNARDAE
+2192 SSRNVRDAE
-2201 YMELAKDPEGNRE
+2201 YMELAKDPEGNALDLEAMVRE
-2214 ALSEMVK
+2214 AAERNGFRYRRQTSRKYAPQNDVQYQMFAEGLDRELGNYGEYAYFATDADATRIEDILPKLRELSEEFYGE
-2221 QAARDAG
+2221 A
-2228 YTEVAYHGTHSDFTV
+2228 
-2243 FDKKT
+2243 
-2248 IGNNFGTVSDLGFY
+2248 VSDEELNPPDIVDTAGVWDDPDFVQYMWDNYFEDEFYRTDKVPAVVTEDGMIVLGR
-2262 FTPYYEDARGFSTD
+2262 D
-2276 FGKKGAHV
+2276 
-2284 LKGALRFSNPLVVED
+2284 
-2299 TGWGS
+2299 
-2304 AIEQTDTRH
+2304 DTRVKS
-2313 GDLLRWAREGKHD
+2313 GSSVEY
-2326 GIIVRS
+2326 
-2332 LDDEFQDDDGNYDTV
+2332 DDD
-2347 YVAFDSNQFKVLDPV
+2347 
-2362 TYDDSGNVIPLS
+2362 GNVIPLS
-2374 QRFDTANEDI
+2374 QRFDTGNEDI

-2415 VVQIQKQGN
+2415 VVQVQKRGN
-2424 RKNLRDRESVNGI
+2424 SRNLLDRESVNGI
-2437 AKGILESVNAKD
+2437 AKGILESVNAKGT
-2449 SEFGRK
+2449 EFGKK
-2455 LNDFYRDLVTVEM
+2455 LNDFYRALQTEEM
-2468 DYDTMQE
+2468 DYSEMQ
-2475 KAGELADRVLEHHQA
+2475 KRAGELADWALEHHQA

-2510 TDSQIGDAEYTYG
+2510 TDSQIGDAEYSYG
-2523 SLNEFKKAIK
+2523 SLSEFKKAIR

-2570 PDGIASIVSWAN
+2570 PDGIANIVSWAN

-2595 KAEAKA
+2595 KAETKA

-2614 KPIESVSDT
+2614 KPIESVSET

-2638 MRELRRSWDAE
+2638 MRELRKSWDAE
-2649 AKAMEQSHQYDLEAE
+2649 AKAMEQSHKYDLEAE
-2664 RKRGKAAVEALKYQQ
+2664 RKRGQAAVEALKYQQ

-2698 RSYQKQMKELREQNT
+2698 RSYEKQMKELREQNT

-2727 ERHKLQNTVDTLN
+2727 ERHKLQNTIDTLN
-2740 RMLLRPTN
+2740 RLLLKPTN
-2748 TSHVPQE
+2748 TAHVPQE

-2761 MAMKVINGAI
+2761 MAMKVINGVI

-2776 GQNADRLAKYAEQMR
+2776 GQNADRLAKYAEQLR
-2791 TLEKDP
+2791 TLEQNP
-2797 GANAEKIADL
+2797 EANAEKIADL
-2807 NRKIGDL
+2807 NRKISNL

-2834 LEGQDGGLYDENIEV
+2834 LEGQDGGLYDSNIEAL
-2849 QIKYAREIIGDTAYK
+2849 IEDAKETIGNTDYK
-2864 DLSLEQL
+2864 DLSLNQL
-2871 KEVRDT
+2871 KAVRDT
-2877 YTALLTTIRKANK
+2877 YTALLTTIRNANK

-2897 ARIDDLVKRTT
+2897 ARIGDMVKRAT

-2914 DRKKP
+2914 GKKKP

-2971 RDFFLGAAEKNG
+2971 REFFLGAAEKNG

-3010 MSLYAYSLRPQARD
+3010 MSLFAYSLRPQARD

-3121 VFSEHIRNQQEQT
+3121 VFSERIREQQERT
-3134 GNKVKNSGFTKA
+3134 GNKQKNKGFTKA

-3153 AIELSSL
+3153 AIELASL

-3179 PMEDFYRVYNWNQ
+3179 PMEDFYRVYNWTQ

-3278 MGSKVESAG
+3278 VGGKVESAG
-3287 GIQNTW
+3287 GIKETW
-3293 EQLKKYAAVA
+3293 EQLKKHAAVA

-3326 HSVNAWGKFT
+3326 NSVNAWGKFT

-3364 KTAAQNPGLKGEAL
+3364 KTAAMNPGLKGEAL

-3506 NNLFMGYSVER
+3506 NNLFMGYSIER

-3537 GKYDDEWSDEKKKE
+3537 GKYDDEWSDEEKKE
-3551 WEKKVRDAWVDNA
+3551 WEKKVRDAWLDNA

-3712 SMKGSSGG
+3712 SMKEKTQSDKNS
-3720 SSGDTPQKLYDYE
+3720 PPEKLYDYS
-3733 EYVPAAANGLGYAD
+3733 EYVNAAANGLGYAGD
-3747 EVRKELIRYQ
+3747 VRKEMIRYQ
-3757 ADRNQEKDEK
+3757 ADRNQEADGK
-3767 LTRAEAEE
+3767 LTRQEAESD
-3775 AAEKTFKSKVKSET
+3775 ALKTFKSNVKGDT
-3789 KDSYAAG
+3789 KDGYAAG

-3805 VLTASGAVKDDE
+3805 VLAAADIAKGEE
-3817 LNDLILQWDTELE
+3817 LDDLILQWDMELE
-3830 LGDEISWS
+3830 LGREIDWGDTK
-3838 NARYLDYAETI
+3838 YLEYAEEI
-3849 HPAGISAD
+3849 RPAGISVD
-3857 TYDSYIRAVSKLSS
+3857 VYDEWLRQVNYHLKGV
-3871 IDEDGDGKTDITKQ
+3871 DEDGDGKADRNSAVKQ
-3885 EQVIEYIDSMPISD
+3885 KAAYINSLPLTAEQKEALWRTVSTS
-3899 AQKDTLF
+3899 
-3906 QAEYPKARRS
+3906 ART
-3916 VLRKLPWR
+3916 LRKYRLW